1 MVKQLSIFL
10 VMALPLA
17 GMAQKY
23 SGQWKGSFDEKND
36 TSRTEYVLEI
46 EAKGNSFEGVSITYF
61 QFLGKRYYTMCAIK
75 GTIDPK
81 SKTLVSKEVSKI
93 KGNTPPPPEFNDC
106 FQVHTLTYFKKG
118 DTEQL
123 VGTWKPA
130 NPNTNCGTGTTVLSR
145 KQLVKNPIT
154 TQTTAS
160 SQRNN
165 PVKPKANNAPAPKP
179 EAKPKVTTPTKTNQ
193 PVVKQPVKKDTPV
206 NQQLTITRVDNKKE
220 EPKPSDTKPA
230 VAPPRLP
237 NGLERRDNKVFETIT
252 LNEEE
257 IEVSLY
263 DNAEVDG
270 DIITVLF
277 NGEVVISKQ
286 TLSEKPISVKLQLI
300 KGRDNTLTMYAENQG
315 RVPPNTAIM
324 RVKAGENY
332 FKVFLSADDKKNG
345 SVIFRVR

>member
-1 MVKQLSIFL
+1 MVKQLSLLLLI
-10 VMALPLA
+10 VLPLA
-17 GMAQKY
+17 TIAQKF
-23 SGQWKGSFDEKND
+23 SGQWKGSFDETRD

-46 EAKGNSFEGVSITYF
+46 EAKGTSFEGVSITYF
-61 QFLGKRYYTMCAIK
+61 QIQGNRYYTMCAIR
-75 GTIDPK
+75 GTIDPN
-81 SKTLVSKEVSKI
+81 SKTLVSKEVSKV
-93 KGNTPPPPEFNDC
+93 KGNTPDWFRDC

-123 VGTWKPA
+123 VGTWKSADPKS
-130 NPNTNCGTGTTVLSR
+130 NCGTGTTVLSR

-154 TQTTAS
+154 TPPVAS
-160 SQRNN
+160 NQRNN
-165 PVKPKANNAPAPKP
+165 PVQPKTNPTPTPKA
-179 EAKPKVTTPTKTNQ
+179 ETKPKVNTPVKTNQ

-206 NQQLTITRVDNKKE
+206 NQQLSITRVENKKE
-220 EPKPSDTKPA
+220 EPKPNENKPA

-252 LNEEE
+252 LSEDE

-277 NGEVVISKQ
+277 NGEVVVSKQ

-300 KGRDNTLTMYAENQG
+300 KGRENTLTMYAENQG
-315 RVPPNTAIM
+315 RIPPNTAIM
-324 RVKAGENY
+324 RVKSGENY

-345 SVIFRVR
+345 SVVFRVR